1 MDAKFMGEQLAEDI
15 LEIVTRHHII
25 SEVIQERMFEE
36 LGKSKD
42 VLKFESDKD
51 LIIESA
57 VEEFRKVFIK
67 GLNEVF
73 ENCKDM
79 DDED

>member
-25 SEVIQERMFEE
+25 SEVIEERMFEE
-36 LGKSKD
+36 LGKSKN
-42 VLKFESDKD
+42 VLKLESDKD

-57 VEEFRKVFIK
+57 VEEFRKAFIK
-67 GLNEVF
+67 ELDEVF